1 LRLCATIFTDDYSSK
16 EWYSQDITVQK
27 KEILENFK
35 NTEHFY
41 LHPEQLE
48 IPSLQSICYHHNRR
62 YDGPR
67 ASKRVVDKK
76 RILIILK
83 LMISFDKVSKIYQKD
98 WIALQDISFEIEK
111 GEFVFVCG
119 STGAG
124 KTTLLKLIY
133 KDEDPT
139 RGSIKVLNQNLKDIR
154 KKEIPKFRRKI
165 GVVFQ
170 DFKLLQDRTLEENV
184 AFSLEVTDTASRE
197 IRKKL
202 METLTYL
209 RLSHKKY
216 AFPYQLSGGEQ
227 QKVAIARALVRDPYI
242 LLADEPTGNLDAK
255 SSEEITNILLDIN
268 YKGTTVLMATHS
280 ISLVKKMKKRMLRI
294 EDCRLTQDK

>member
-1 LRLCATIFTDDYSSK
+1 MHDFP
-16 EWYSQDITVQK
+16 DI
-27 KEILENFK
+27 
-35 NTEHFY
+35 
-41 LHPEQLE
+41 
-48 IPSLQSICYHHNRR
+48 
-62 YDGPR
+62 D
-67 ASKRVVDKK
+67 VVDKK
-76 RILIILK
+76 RILVILK
-83 LMISFDKVSKIYQKD
+83 LMISFDNVSKIYQKD
-98 WIALQDISFEIEK
+98 WVALQDISFEIDK
-111 GEFVFVCG
+111 GEFVFICG

-124 KTTLLKLIY
+124 KTTLLKMIY
-133 KDEDPT
+133 KDEEPT
-139 RGSIKVLNQNLKDIR
+139 RGAIKVMNQDLVDVR
-154 KKEIPKFRRKI
+154 KKDIPKFRRKI

-184 AFSLEVTDTASRE
+184 AFSLEVTDTAPRE

-255 SSEEITNILLDIN
+255 SSEDITNILLDIN
-268 YKGTTVLMATHS
+268 YRGTTVLMATHS

-294 EDCRLTQDK
+294 ENCRLVQDK

>member
-1 LRLCATIFTDDYSSK
+1 
-16 EWYSQDITVQK
+16 
-27 KEILENFK
+27 
-35 NTEHFY
+35 
-41 LHPEQLE
+41 
-48 IPSLQSICYHHNRR
+48 
-62 YDGPR
+62 
-67 ASKRVVDKK
+67 
-76 RILIILK
+76 
-83 LMISFDKVSKIYQKD
+83 MISFDQVSKIYQKD
-98 WIALQDISFEIEK
+98 WIALQDITFDIEK
-111 GEFVFVCG
+111 GEFVFISG

-124 KTTLLKLIY
+124 KTTLLKMIY
-133 KDEDPT
+133 KDEEPT
-139 RGSIKVLNQNLKDIR
+139 RGAIKVMNQNLTDVR
-154 KKEIPKFRRKI
+154 KKDIPKFRRKI

-184 AFSLEVTDTASRE
+184 AFSLEVTDTHPRE

-255 SSEEITNILLDIN
+255 SSEDITNILLDIN
-268 YKGTTVLMATHS
+268 YRGTTVLMATHS

-294 EDCRLTQDK
+294 ENCRLVQDK